1 MPERTLDSKLFVKSV
16 LTSLEQKS
24 SGWHV
29 MARYWIGQR
38 SDCRPNNDMDAAA
51 TNVPIETLSGAFAA
65 APRLNGSLQQA

>member
-1 MPERTLDSKLFVKSV
+1 
-16 LTSLEQKS
+16 
-24 SGWHV
+24 

-65 APRLNGSLQQA
+65 AQQLNGWLQQA